1 MKRKIMIIAA
11 IVLFFL
17 GLYLYEMYK
26 FARGVKVD
34 TKKRIEFLRTKKNQN
49 DTIFVNQ
56 NDTI

>member
-1 MKRKIMIIAA
+1 MIIAA